1 MKKIQ
6 LWHQVLIALILG
18 VVAGVILG
26 DKAEDLKIFGTI
38 FITLVKMVIVP
49 LMFFAIVSGVTS
61 LAGDAKSM
69 ARISSKGMISYMA
82 TSLFAVSLGIVFGLV
97 FSPGESIDVS
107 LFSAIQDNTFT
118 QNEPSTFS
126 LTNFLLGILP
136 QNPIKVM
143 YKENF
148 LQLVVFSI
156 FVGVSINMTGKK
168 ADIVKDI
175 CDSASQVT
183 FKMVNIIMKLAP
195 LGAFGFMS
203 YSVGLQGLDVLSSL
217 AKLIATVV
225 AACLSHYIL
234 LGLAILFIAKL
245 SPLKFYKK
253 MLFTQS
259 LALATSS
266 SKAVLPTAII
276 QVQDRLGISKSTSNF
291 MMPLGASMNMDGT
304 AIYLGI
310 CAIFFS
316 QAYGIN
322 LTFADY
328 TMLILTCTLGSI
340 GGAGI
345 PSGSL
350 FFMGMVLTSIGIPV
364 EGIGFIIAVDRILDM
379 LRTALNVTSDAA
391 ITLVIDNSEKNLD
404 KKIYNS
410 DN

>member
-6 LWHQVLIALILG
+6 LWHQVLAALILG
-18 VVAGVILG
+18 VIAGVILREE
-26 DKAEDLKIFGTI
+26 ASSLKIFGTI

-61 LAGDAKSM
+61 LGHDAKSM
-69 ARISSKGMISYMA
+69 TRISSKGIGAYMF
-82 TSLFAVSLGIVFGLV
+82 TSLFAVSLGIAFGLI
-97 FSPGESIDVS
+97 FSPGSSIDVS
-107 LFSAIQDNTFT
+107 LFSSVKDTTFT
-118 QNEPSTFS
+118 ESEPTTFS
-126 LTNFLLGILP
+126 LTSFVMGILP
-136 QNPIKVM
+136 QNPVKVM
-143 YKENF
+143 YKESF

-156 FVGVSINMTGKK
+156 FVGVSINITGEK
-168 ADIVKDI
+168 AKLIKDI

-183 FKMVNIIMKLAP
+183 FKMVNVIMKLAP

-203 YSVGLQGLDVLSSL
+203 YSVGIQGLDVLGSL
-217 AKLIATVV
+217 AKLIGTVV
-225 AACLSHYIL
+225 TACMSHYLL
-234 LGLAILFIAKL
+234 LGLAVLILAKL
-245 SPLKFYKK
+245 NPTKFYKK

-266 SKAVLPTAII
+266 SKAVLPTAIT
-276 QVQDRLGISKSTSNF
+276 QVQKRLGISKSTSNF

-316 QAYGIN
+316 QAYGID
-322 LTFADY
+322 LVLSDY
-328 TMLILTCTLGSI
+328 AILILTCTLGSI

-404 KKIYNS
+404 REVYNS
-410 DN
+410 KN